1 MQLPSTKRIRQGGQF
16 SHPIDGTAELAGIEL
31 QPGHQCRG
39 QPLSRRTLQI
49 FTVGGNDHLS
59 PLRQSIRHRLKRGGP
74 LLVVRLP
81 QVHRRQT
88 DGAGPL
94 QQLC

>member
-1 MQLPSTKRIRQGGQF
+1 MQLPSAKRIGQRGQF
-16 SHPIDGTAELAGIEL
+16 SHPIDGTAELAGIQL

-39 QPLSRRTLQI
+39 QPLSRGTLQI

-59 PLRQSIRHRLKRGGP
+59 PLRQGIRHRLKRIGP

-81 QVHRRQT
+81 QVYRRQT
-88 DGAGPL
+88 DSSGPL